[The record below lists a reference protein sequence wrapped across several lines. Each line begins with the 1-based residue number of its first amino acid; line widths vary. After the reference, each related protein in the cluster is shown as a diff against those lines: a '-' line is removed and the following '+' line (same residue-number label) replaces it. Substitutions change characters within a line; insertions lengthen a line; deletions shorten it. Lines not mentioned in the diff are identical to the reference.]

1 LYLIKKIEKIDY
13 CRFSLTFDFFLIQ
26 SKIKCK
32 RSCNLC
38 GDLVQQKDRIQP
50 TSKNYRSRRPSTIFS
65 TNTPWNRF
73 SYSDVNSN
81 FNKFVGYDQ
90 TDQTSN
96 NIDESL
102 GNSQSVSANVW
113 KSTTKEATG
122 KRLRFKGYK

>member
-1 LYLIKKIEKIDY
+1 MNYIFK
-13 CRFSLTFDFFLIQ
+13 IQ

-73 SYSDVNSN
+73 PYSDANSN

-90 TDQTSN
+90 TDQTLK
-96 NIDESL
+96 DESPD
-102 GNSQSVSANVW
+102 NSQSVSANVW

-122 KRLRFKGYK
+122 KRLRFKGYKLKQK